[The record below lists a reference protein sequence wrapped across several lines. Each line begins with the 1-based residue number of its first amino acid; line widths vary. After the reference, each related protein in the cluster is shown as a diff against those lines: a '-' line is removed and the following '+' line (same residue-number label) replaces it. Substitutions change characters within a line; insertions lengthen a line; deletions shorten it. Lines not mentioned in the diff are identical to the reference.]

1 MILADKIIELR
12 KKSGWSQE
20 ELAEQ
25 LGISRQAVSKWES
38 GASIPDL
45 DKIIRLSGI
54 FGVST
59 DYLLKDEIEQSAP
72 QYDEPDMAAE
82 RTVTVE
88 EANEFM
94 DLQAGASG
102 RIAAATALCILSP
115 VCLIQLAGLAE
126 AGRMDE
132 SLAGGVGT
140 AVLLAIIAVAVA
152 VFILCGLKMK
162 KFEFL
167 EKDPFSLAYGV
178 SGIVRKRQEEH
189 EEAARRRLVVG
200 VTLCIVGII
209 PLILAGALGASDYA
223 CITCT
228 NVMLAFIALGV
239 YAIIRSTVVT
249 AGFDKLLQQGDY
261 TEANK
266 RRERRLSFLPGAY
279 WCIATAVYLFWSF
292 RTDSWKQ
299 TWIVWPVAGVLYAAV
314 YGILKAVVKER
325 E

>member
-1 MILADKIIELR
+1 MILADKIVELR
-12 KKSGWSQE
+12 KKNGWSQE

-25 LGISRQAVSKWES
+25 LGVSRQAVSKWES

-82 RTVTVE
+82 RIVTVE

-94 DLQAGASG
+94 DLHAGASG
-102 RIAAATALCILSP
+102 RVAAATALCILSP

-132 SLAGGVGT
+132 SLASGVGT

-152 VFILCGLKMK
+152 VFILCGLQMK

-178 SGIVRKRQEEH
+178 SGIVRKRREEH

-200 VTLCIVGII
+200 VTLCIVGVI

-292 RTDSWKQ
+292 RTDSWEQ

>member
-1 MILADKIIELR
+1 MILADKLIELR
-12 KKSGWSQE
+12 TKNGWSQE

-25 LGISRQAVSKWES
+25 LGVSRQAVSKWES

-45 DKIIRLSGI
+45 DKIIRLSSI

-59 DYLLKDEIEQSAP
+59 DYLLKDEIERSEP
-72 QYDEPDMAAE
+72 QCDEPETDAE
-82 RTVTVE
+82 RIVTVE

-94 DLQAGASG
+94 DLRAEASG
-102 RIAAATALCILSP
+102 RTAAATALCILSP

-132 SLAGGVGT
+132 SLADGVGT
-140 AVLLAIIAVAVA
+140 AVLLAIVAVAVA
-152 VFILCGLKMK
+152 VFILCGLKLK
-162 KFEFL
+162 KYEFM
-167 EKDPFSLAYGV
+167 EKESFSLAYGV
-178 SGIVRKRQEEH
+178 NGIVGKRREMH
-189 EEAARRRLVVG
+189 EGAARRQLVTG
-200 VTLCIVGII
+200 VTLCIVGVI
-209 PLILAGALGASDYA
+209 PLILAGALGASDYV

-239 YAIIRSTVVT
+239 YAIIRSTFVT

-261 TEANK
+261 TEDNK

-279 WCIATAVYLFWSF
+279 WCVATAVYLFWSF
-292 RTDSWKQ
+292 RTDSWNQ

-314 YGILKAVVKER
+314 YGILKAAVKER